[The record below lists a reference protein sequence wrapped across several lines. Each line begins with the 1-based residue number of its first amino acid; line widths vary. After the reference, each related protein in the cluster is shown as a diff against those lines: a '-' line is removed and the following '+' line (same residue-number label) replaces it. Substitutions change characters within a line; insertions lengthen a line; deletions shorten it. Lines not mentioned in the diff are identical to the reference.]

1 MTPHLEAKGGRA
13 VSAISEARSAATR
26 GIGSLAHT
34 DWRQLARMDRR
45 QLPRIARALLW
56 LAIDRAADTRSVSR
70 AARQWQ
76 RSVSVT
82 LCRTSLALLAV
93 WMFVV
98 VWPGAP
104 HMAGEADPRP
114 LWAAAPVIVYL
125 LSVGLVIDQF
135 GARYGAA
142 ALFGLHLIGVL
153 AFLPVMWAIALANPS
168 LDATRFGQSTM
179 TSAAAWPVEFI
190 GLVLLGY
197 AVAWLVPGSLPRQF
211 RFTRE
216 AWGVVR
222 DIDSARPHAPLPL
235 TEARSEASVG
245 AWE

>member
-1 MTPHLEAKGGRA
+1 M
-13 VSAISEARSAATR
+13 SAITDARSAVTR
-26 GIGSLAHT
+26 SAGSF
-34 DWRQLARMDRR
+34 ARIER
-45 QLPRIARALLW
+45 PRPAKVARALLW
-56 LAIDRAADTRSVSR
+56 LAIDRAADTRSVSG
-70 AARQWQ
+70 AARQWR

-82 LCRTSLALLAV
+82 ICRASLALLVV
-93 WMFVV
+93 WVFVV

-114 LWAAAPVIVYL
+114 LWAAAPVIAYL
-125 LSVGLVIDQF
+125 LSGGLVIDQF

-142 ALFGLHLIGVL
+142 ALFGLHLGGVVG
-153 AFLPVMWAIALANPS
+153 FLPVMWAIALANPS

-179 TSAAAWPVEFI
+179 ALAAAWPVEFI
-190 GLVLLGY
+190 GLVLLSY
-197 AVAWLVPGSLPRQF
+197 ALAWLVPGSLPRQF

-216 AWGVVR
+216 AWGIVR
-222 DIDSARPHAPLPL
+222 DVDSARPHRPLPL

>member
-1 MTPHLEAKGGRA
+1 
-13 VSAISEARSAATR
+13 VSAITEARSAVTR
-26 GIGSLAHT
+26 RTGSLA
-34 DWRQLARMDRR
+34 RIEQLRPAKV
-45 QLPRIARALLW
+45 ARALLW
-56 LAIDRAADTRSVSR
+56 LALDRAADTRSVSL
-70 AARQWQ
+70 AARQWK

-82 LCRTSLALLAV
+82 ICRASLGLLAV

-104 HMAGEADPRP
+104 HMAAEADPRP
-114 LWAAAPVIVYL
+114 LWAAAPVIAYL
-125 LSVGLVIDQF
+125 LSAGLAIDHF

-142 ALFGLHLIGVL
+142 ALFGLHLVGVVV
-153 AFLPVMWAIALANPS
+153 FLPVMWVIALANPS

-190 GLVLLGY
+190 GIVLLSY
-197 AVAWLVPGSLPRQF
+197 ALAWLVPGSLPRQF

-216 AWGVVR
+216 AWGIVR
-222 DIDSARPHAPLPL
+222 DVDSARPHRPLPL
-235 TEARSEASVG
+235 TEAGSEATVG